1 MVLHYNRDLYTK
13 TALLKASY
21 HFTDS
26 FYIHLDMD
34 DANYLVNTTA
44 KTGPE
49 SPEIEGLFSNELLAQ
64 VTREK
69 VVEQTKH
76 TRELL
81 LGRAFSSTII
91 EDNSREENPQAPISV
106 LPPPPTAQDESKL
119 FEDWFLNHES

>member
-1 MVLHYNRDLYTK
+1 MMLRYNRDLYTK

-34 DANYLVNTTA
+34 DANYLVDITTKA
-44 KTGPE
+44 GPE
-49 SPEIEGLFSNELLAQ
+49 NPDIEGLFSNELLAQ
-64 VTREK
+64 VTREI

-76 TRELL
+76 VRELI

-91 EDNSREENPQAPISV
+91 EDDIQGGCAHASV
-106 LPPPPTAQDESKL
+106 SELPPPPAAQDENNIFK
-119 FEDWFLNHES
+119 DWFLDHEG

>member
-1 MVLHYNRDLYTK
+1 
-13 TALLKASY
+13 
-21 HFTDS
+21 
-26 FYIHLDMD
+26 MD
-34 DANYLVNTTA
+34 DANYLVNITT

-49 SPEIEGLFSNELLAQ
+49 SPEIEGLFSNERLAQ